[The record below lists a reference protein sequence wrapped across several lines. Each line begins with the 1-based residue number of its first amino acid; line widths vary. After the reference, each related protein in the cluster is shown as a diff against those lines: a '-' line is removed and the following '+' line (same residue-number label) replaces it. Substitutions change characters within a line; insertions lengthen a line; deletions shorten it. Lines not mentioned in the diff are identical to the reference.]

1 MLLLIKTLNM
11 KKGKNCQAKRLIKIQ
26 FILDTYI
33 LHINAFNTHNCNDKG
48 NNFMSSFIRKKYQ
61 KFKFMRYSVNLRP
74 YSNGP
79 PGPARNLFLSASSTS
94 LTHCQSKDTRL
105 SAHMSTQSHS
115 LLLASLEISRE
126 VNLTRA
132 QDPRLRP

>member
-1 MLLLIKTLNM
+1 M
-11 KKGKNCQAKRLIKIQ
+11 
-26 FILDTYI
+26 LDTYI
-33 LHINAFNTHNCNDKG
+33 LHINAFNTCNCNDKG
-48 NNFMSSFIRKKYQ
+48 NNFMSSFIRKKCQ
-61 KFKFMRYSVNLRP
+61 KFKFMRSSVNLRP

-79 PGPARNLFLSASSTS
+79 PGSARNLFLSASGTS
-94 LTHCQSKDTRL
+94 LSHCQRKDTRL

-132 QDPRLRP
+132 QEPRLRLQGFKRPGVQGSYWWYFTLSTSFRK